1 MSQSLRST
9 SSRQINDLSLGGCST
24 DQSQT
29 RMVFVRF
36 PRPGCPDATPLKSC
50 RRRRQRWFGVTTPLL
65 FPQTARIYEIP
76 RCDMMDGGPFL
87 RFGLSLLGR
96 FELTGPDGTVD
107 LPSKK
112 LAGLL
117 AYLACTAPQPQSREK
132 LSALLWGS
140 HFDAQARQNLRQ
152 SLFRLRKVL
161 GQDALQGDGEFVA
174 LSETAVLCDV
184 GRFEALVREGSRDAL
199 SAAADLYRGRF
210 IDDVSVPEEGWNEW
224 LTGERDR
231 LQELALGAMVRLG
244 EQELAAGRAEHA
256 LKAGQRAI
264 ALNNMREDAHR
275 LIVQALAATG
285 RKAEALKHYQDLV
298 ALLKRELNTGP
309 DAATRSLVAELR
321 TTEPPSRS
329 PAVKPALPEP
339 DRPSIVVL
347 PVGNMRRDHGK
358 RTPTT

>member
-1 MSQSLRST
+1 MAQAVRST

-117 AYLACTAPQPQSREK
+117 AYLACTAPQPQPRER

-140 HFDAQARQNLRQ
+140 HFDAQAKQNLRQ
-152 SLFRLRKVL
+152 ATFRLRKVL
-161 GQDALQGDGEFVA
+161 GQDALERDGEV
-174 LSETAVLCDV
+174 
-184 GRFEALVREGSRDAL
+184 
-199 SAAADLYRGRF
+199 
-210 IDDVSVPEEGWNEW
+210 VSLN
-224 LTGERDR
+224 
-231 LQELALGAMVRLG
+231 A
-244 EQELAAGRAEHA
+244 AAGRVDVSPSA
-256 LKAGQRAI
+256 
-264 ALNNMREDAHR
+264 AH
-275 LIVQALAATG
+275 VQ
-285 RKAEALKHYQDLV
+285 
-298 ALLKRELNTGP
+298 
-309 DAATRSLVAELR
+309 S
-321 TTEPPSRS
+321 
-329 PAVKPALPEP
+329 
-339 DRPSIVVL
+339 
-347 PVGNMRRDHGK
+347 
-358 RTPTT
+358 